1 MWALV
6 PTRLVCILCAGCK
19 VNSLNSMID
28 LTKQLLIENVWYRAM
43 SRSHPA
49 WQEPEHKTALEAAD
63 ADGTGSGASLQYLAR
78 LKAGLNGSKAATLQY
93 SDLYGVPCVLVLCE
107 KGRMGDTF
115 PQTFCCLD
123 LRIRTS
129 DNHTTF
135 VQELGRL
142 CRYPACSTGGD
153 RQLIPICAEADG
165 QISVEERLD
174 CLKNVL

>member
-1 MWALV
+1 MV
-6 PTRLVCILCAGCK
+6 I
-19 VNSLNSMID
+19 
-28 LTKQLLIENVWYRAM
+28 LTKHLLIEIVCCRAL
-43 SRSHPA
+43 SSSHPA

-78 LKAGLNGSKAATLQY
+78 LKAGLSGSKAATLQY
-93 SDLYGVPCVLVLCE
+93 SDLHGVPCLLVLCE

-115 PQTFCCLD
+115 PQTFGCLD

-142 CRYPACSTGGD
+142 CRYPACSSGSD
-153 RQLIPICAEADG
+153 SCMMPICAEADG
-165 QISVEERLD
+165 EISLEDRLA
-174 CLKNVL
+174 CLQKVLEFAYSGSINTHW